1 MSYHIILVNNYFN
14 SHTIGLVDEF
24 YKQTNGSFLALETT
38 EIEEFRKK
46 IGWKPIKIEY
56 IDKYQNHIDD
66 VLNADV
72 VIYGGSNIDTVLN
85 KRIQSG
91 KLTFYVTERPY
102 KIPTTKV
109 TYIKRLVGSYLHFG
123 RYQRDN
129 LYLLAQG
136 GYVKEDMKVFH
147 NFKDRILKWGYFPV
161 MKEYQKIRKEIPQ
174 ITWSGRMLSW
184 KHPELAI
191 KLAEYLMKRGVSF
204 HMNIIGSGELY
215 EEIEKKSLQYPNY
228 ITITQ
233 SISNDDMQ
241 KKLDETD
248 LLLVTS
254 DRYEGWGAIVN
265 EGMYHKCVVLSDNLV
280 GSSTYLIQENQNG
293 FIYKNEEE
301 FLEKS
306 CFILNHLGEMNSIRE
321 KAHDTIK
328 KSWNYAMAVKRML
341 EWSNAYLKNES
352 HSFTDGIMSEDNY

>member
-14 SHTIGLVDEF
+14 NHTIGLVDEF
-24 YKQTNGSFLALETT
+24 YKETNGNFLALETT
-38 EIEEFRKK
+38 ELEEFRKK
-46 IGWKPIKIEY
+46 IGWKPVVREY
-56 IDKYQNHIDD
+56 IDKYQNHVDD

-72 VIYGGSNIDTVLN
+72 VIYGGSGIDTTLN
-85 KRIQSG
+85 KRIQSN
-91 KLTFYVTERPY
+91 KLTFFVTERPY

-123 RYQRDN
+123 RYQKDN

-136 GYVKEDMKVFH
+136 GYVKEDMKLFH
-147 NFKDRILKWGYFPV
+147 NFKGRILKWGYFPI
-161 MKEYQKIRKEIPQ
+161 MQECQNIRKEIPQ
-174 ITWSGRMLSW
+174 ITWCGRMLSW

-191 KLAEYLMKRGVSF
+191 KLAKYLIELGIPF
-204 HMNIIGSGELY
+204 HMDIIGSGDLY
-215 EEIEKKSLQYPNY
+215 DEIKKEADTLKEY
-228 ITITQ
+228 ISITP

-265 EGMYHKCVVLSDNLV
+265 EGMYHKCIVLSNNLV
-280 GSSTYLIQENQNG
+280 GSSTYLIQDKQNG
-293 FIYKNEEE
+293 FIYTNEAE
-301 FLEKS
+301 FLNKGYY
-306 CFILNHLGEMNSIRE
+306 ILNHLDEMDSLRE
-321 KAHDTIK
+321 KAHNTIK
-328 KSWNYAMAVKRML
+328 LDWNYTMAVKRML

-352 HSFTDGIMSEDNY
+352 HSFTDGIMSGDNY